1 MSLFEELRS
10 NPRLRIGLALVV
22 AILLGYGLLEWRDR
36 QEAGMADYK
45 RLLGQVARM
54 GQPQQPA
61 QWAQRASEA
70 AAALQQARSQLWRN
84 ASTGLAQAQVQ
95 DWLNGLLRQ
104 VDAKSASVRVAE
116 PELNPDAPTLASRLP
131 QELKATQP
139 LRARVEFNTD
149 PSVLLTL
156 LAALNDAP
164 QRVVVENLA
173 VKPIKTELV
182 LTFWFDIT
190 PAAAAGGGP

>member
-36 QEAGMADYK
+36 QDAGMADYK

-70 AAALQQARSQLWRN
+70 TDALQQARSQLWRN

-116 PELNPDAPTLASRLP
+116 PELNPDAPSLASRLP
-131 QELKATQP
+131 QELKTLQP

-149 PSVLLTL
+149 ASVLLTL

-164 QRVVVENLA
+164 QRVVVENLTA
-173 VKPIKTELV
+173 KPLKTELV
-182 LTFWFDIT
+182 LTFWFEIT
-190 PAAAAGGGP
+190 PAGQGGVQ

>member
-1 MSLFEELRS
+1 MSLFEEFRS
-10 NPRLRIGLALVV
+10 NPRLRTGLALVA
-22 AILLGYGLLEWRDR
+22 AILVGYGLLEWRDH
-36 QEAGMADYK
+36 QEASVADYK

-54 GQPQQPA
+54 SQPQQPA

-70 AAALQQARSQLWRN
+70 GEALQQARGQLWRN

-116 PELNPDAPTLASRLP
+116 PELNPDAPSLAARLP
-131 QELKATQP
+131 SDLQALQP
-139 LRARVEFNTD
+139 LRARVEFNSEPT
-149 PSVLLTL
+149 VLLTL

-164 QRVVVENLA
+164 QRVVVEGLT
-173 VKPIKTELV
+173 VKQPRTEIV
-182 LTFWFDIT
+182 LTFWFEIT
-190 PAAAAGGGP
+190 PAARGGGA